1 MTDELTV
8 LGHDVR
14 EPTRRLECFEA
25 PDTVTWVTFA
35 SDEVTTMCPIT
46 GQPDF
51 SRVEIGYR
59 PAGRCLESKSL
70 KLYLWSFRD
79 EGIFCEGLAARIAED
94 VAAATGSPEVDV
106 VVRQGVRGGIVTTA
120 RAEVRR

>member
-1 MTDELTV
+1 MCV
-8 LGHDVR
+8 FIVAWR
-14 EPTRRLECFEA
+14 SLECFEA
-25 PDTVTWVTFA
+25 PDALSWVTFE
-35 SDEVTTMCPIT
+35 SEELTSMCPVT

-79 EGIFCEGLAARIAED
+79 QGIFCEGLASQIAHD
-94 VAAATGSPEVDV
+94 VAEATGSPHVDV
-106 VVRQGVRGGIVTTA
+106 IVRQNVRGGIVTTA

>member
-1 MTDELTV
+1 MSDDLSI

-14 EPTRRLECFEA
+14 GPARRLECFDVPA
-25 PDTVTWVTFA
+25 GVTWVTFE
-35 SDEVTTMCPIT
+35 SDELTSMCPIT

-51 SRVEIGYR
+51 SHVEIGYQ

-70 KLYLWSFRD
+70 KLYLWSFRA
-79 EGIFCEGLAARIAED
+79 EGIFCEGLAARIAAD
-94 VAAATGSPEVDV
+94 VAEATASPRVEVT
-106 VVRQGVRGGIVTTA
+106 VRQNVRGGIVTTA